1 LGMMLLFF
9 FVAGRTDSPAAIYLL
24 GAVLVI
30 IPAMML
36 TNAARKKVVI
46 SDYNIRST
54 DMFTTSEMAISDVKG
69 YRILNNKSTKSL
81 VFESASGGGK
91 LTISNATGLNDSEEL
106 LDWVSN
112 NFIELD
118 AIDIQNQKDDL
129 LQNSMYGATPEE
141 REASL
146 KKAKTITIV
155 YAVGAAVV
163 GFFSIFYDNKV
174 WAVLE
179 VVYPFVGVVLILT
192 SKGLIKFLT
201 NTKRSIY
208 PGTFFG
214 LLIISMVCF
223 FKGILNGDIYDAH
236 NIWEPAIVFAIAL
249 AAATVFA
256 GKDRSMPLVAQ
267 LLLALLISALCG
279 FGNTLHINK
288 AFDRSQEQ
296 TYHVVVVSKH
306 ISHGKSTS
314 YYLHTAPWGP
324 ENKSVSPSVG
334 NRTYNN
340 IQVGDTITIRF
351 RTGALNIP
359 WYKIER

>member
-1 LGMMLLFF
+1 MGMMLLFF

-208 PGTFFG
+208 PGTFCG